1 MNLTWEKKGV
11 FNPTF
16 LLKDGDQILWVL
28 DSKGIQQA
36 NRGQGV
42 FLPDVVKGYD
52 TKGLSVQF
60 EVLDL
65 ATREPILEAQYNWN
79 ARVVLSLTIA
89 SSFRSGTIRCISG
102 EVYECVLQKAQESRT
117 GFFSVQGQ
125 DKYLKAY
132 GKKTVDTNMDVR
144 DKVTAAVLLA
154 AIAVGWRIGPF
165 VERYN
170 I

>member
-1 MNLTWEKKGV
+1 MNLTWQKKGV

-16 LLKDGDQILWVL
+16 FLKDGDQILWTL
-28 DSKGIQQA
+28 DSKGLQQA
-36 NRGQGV
+36 NGGHGV
-42 FLPDVVKGYD
+42 FLPDVVKGLD

-79 ARVVLSLTIA
+79 AKVVLSLTIA
-89 SSFRSGTIRCISG
+89 SSFRSGTIRFISG
-102 EVYECVLQKAQESRT
+102 EVYECVLQKAKESCA
-117 GFFSVQGQ
+117 GCFSVKGQ

-132 GKKTVDTNMDVR
+132 GKKTVDTNMDVN

-154 AIAVGWRIGPF
+154 AIAVDFRIGPF
-165 VERYN
+165 ELR
-170 I
+170 ID